1 MSDNPISPINEL
13 FTDTEPIDVNT
24 IVSVLKNFI
33 RIKRDTN
40 EIFFTE
46 VGNQATAIERIL
58 IFALGRKVLKVGGHI
73 DSESFSAKEVSA
85 LLQLKKGTVDATFS
99 ILRNKSFILGSGSKY
114 VLPNYKI
121 TDALNL
127 LKSKNEQS
135 R

>member
-1 MSDNPISPINEL
+1 MSDIPISPISEL
-13 FTDTEPIDVNT
+13 FTDTEPLDVNA
-24 IVSVLKNFI
+24 IVSVLKLFI

-46 VGNQATAIERIL
+46 VGNQSSAIERIL

-73 DSESFSAKEVSA
+73 ESESFSAKEVSD

-99 ILRNKSFILGSGSKY
+99 ILRNKSFILGSGSEY
-114 VLPNYKI
+114 LLPNYKI
-121 TDALNL
+121 TDVLNL

>member
-1 MSDNPISPINEL
+1 MSDNSISPINEL
-13 FTDTEPIDVNT
+13 FVDTEPIDVNT
-24 IVSVLKNFI
+24 IVKELKIFI

-46 VGNQATAIERIL
+46 VGNRASAVEKIL
-58 IFALGRKVLKVGGHI
+58 IFALGRKILKVNGHI
-73 DSESFSAKEVSA
+73 DSESFSAKEVSD

-99 ILRNKSFILGSGSKY
+99 ILRNKSFILGSGSEY

-121 TDALNL
+121 TDVLNL
-127 LKSKNEQS
+127 LKGKNEQS